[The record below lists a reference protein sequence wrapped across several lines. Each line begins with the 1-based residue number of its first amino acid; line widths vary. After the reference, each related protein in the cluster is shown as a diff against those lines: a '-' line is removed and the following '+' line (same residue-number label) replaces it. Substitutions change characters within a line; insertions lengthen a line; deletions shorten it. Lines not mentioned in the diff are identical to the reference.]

1 MKLAVLLV
9 SACPLALAAAT
20 TAQFRA
26 SVDIVRL
33 EALVLDDGTPLTGLT
48 PRDFVVTD
56 QGARQTVEVRPLA
69 DQPIDVAIV
78 LDVSSSVRG
87 PRLERLRA
95 GAQALVTLLTPRDRA
110 SLVTFDQIVTLGP
123 RDAAPAQL
131 ASHLATIEAGG
142 RTALTDA
149 VTTALAWSTGRTRP
163 MLVLVFSDGLDTASW
178 TLPDQALTLARRSD
192 AVVDAV
198 VAGDLLSTSASRVT
212 SNLKI
217 VPATPEERF
226 LGELAAQTG
235 GHVRNGGSGAGLAG
249 AFKTALSHFRARYE
263 ITYTATSAEPGWHA
277 IQVSVPARKGV
288 TVHARRGY
296 QR

>member
-1 MKLAVLLV
+1 MKLAVILV
-9 SACPLALAAAT
+9 AACPLALAAA
-20 TAQFRA
+20 AAPQFRA
-26 SVDIVRL
+26 SVDVVRL
-33 EALVLDDGTPLTGLT
+33 EALVLDNGTPVTGLT
-48 PRDFVVTD
+48 ARDFVVTD
-56 QGARQTVEVRPLA
+56 EGATQAIEVRPLA
-69 DQPIDVAIV
+69 DQAIDVAVV

-87 PRLERLRA
+87 SRLDRLRA
-95 GAQALVTLLTPRDRA
+95 GAQTLVAQLTPRDRA
-110 SLVTFDQIVTLGP
+110 TLITFDHVVTLGP

-131 ASHLATIEAGG
+131 DSHFASIEAGG

-198 VAGDLLSTSASRVT
+198 VAGDLLPTSTARVT
-212 SNLKI
+212 SNLDI
-217 VPATPEERF
+217 IPASPEERF

-235 GHVRNGGSGAGLAG
+235 GHVRNGGWGAGLAE
-249 AFKTALSHFRARYE
+249 AFKAALSHFRARYE
-263 ITYTATSAEPGWHA
+263 ITYTASSTAPGWHA
-277 IQVSVPARKGV
+277 LQVSVPARRGA